1 MKKQFIAAILFGIIS
16 SSWFTISCNDQQ
28 KAATTETSTDTT
40 VTTPAADSNA
50 VSAVADFRATG
61 NEPFWLLEIA
71 AKGHLK
77 FQMLGGDSLE
87 VPAPQGI
94 RINDSLATSYR
105 VQTSSGLL
113 NVMVYDKMCINDMS
127 GDTLPKTVE
136 VRLRD
141 QKYKGCGRFLQ
152 DKDK

>member
-1 MKKQFIAAILFGIIS
+1 MKKHFTPTFLLGFICS
-16 SSWFTISCNDQQ
+16 SLLAISCNDPQ
-28 KAATTETSTDTT
+28 KADTTETRNDTT
-40 VTTPAADSNA
+40 VTTPATDSSV
-50 VSAVADFRATG
+50 VSGVVDFRATG

-71 AKGHLK
+71 NHGNLK

-87 VPAPQGI
+87 VPTPQRV

-136 VRLRD
+136 VRLND
-141 QKYKGCGRFLQ
+141 QKYKGCGRFLRE
-152 DKDK
+152 